1 MLSVSTTRNSAL
13 KEILSFTYPRLH
25 TGLCWFISF
34 YAFDPAKGAMRR
46 KRIKINSVGTSA
58 EKRRYA
64 AQVCHRLSAKLET
77 GWNPW
82 VEAEADYSYKL
93 FADALN
99 QYRTYINKQLNDEV
113 LRKSTIHGYMSSAG
127 ILERWNNE
135 SPAPIGYVYQF
146 DRSFCVR
153 FLDYVYLGRE
163 IRLLLE
169 TIISLFF
176 APSLPSWF
184 STYTLRKSQ
193 PKGFKGWARVSGLR
207 GGQWSSRQICGVYM
221 IAPWPSAGK
230 TDYSTD
236 FIKPL
241 LNGVL
246 GSTPRSVCFVR
257 ILRARFT
264 SAIARHS
271 QLCAWISAGSTDT
284 WSAVRVFFPAAKHLY
299 GFPGH

>member
-1 MLSVSTTRNSAL
+1 MLSVSTARNYAL
-13 KEILSFTYPRLH
+13 KEILSFTYPKLH

-99 QYRTYINKQLNDEV
+99 QYRTYINKQLNDGV

-153 FLDYVYLGRE
+153 FLDYVYLGRGNSPTT
-163 IRLLLE
+163 RNNNLAFLR
-169 TIISLFF
+169 S
-176 APSLPSWF
+176 F
-184 STYTLRKSQ
+184 STFLVQHLYIKEKPTEGLQRMS
-193 PKGFKGWARVSGLR
+193 KGQRVKG
-207 GGQWSSRQICGVYM
+207 
-221 IAPWPSAGK
+221 
-230 TDYSTD
+230 
-236 FIKPL
+236 
-241 LNGVL
+241 
-246 GSTPRSVCFVR
+246 RSVIEPSDMRSLHDCPMAIGGENGLFNRFHKTFAEWCPRFHSPFGVFCEDFEGEIYICYCAALATVR
-257 ILRARFT
+257 LNKRGVDGHMKCR
-264 SAIARHS
+264 
-271 QLCAWISAGSTDT
+271 Q
-284 WSAVRVFFPAAKHLY
+284 
-299 GFPGH
+299 GFLSRC